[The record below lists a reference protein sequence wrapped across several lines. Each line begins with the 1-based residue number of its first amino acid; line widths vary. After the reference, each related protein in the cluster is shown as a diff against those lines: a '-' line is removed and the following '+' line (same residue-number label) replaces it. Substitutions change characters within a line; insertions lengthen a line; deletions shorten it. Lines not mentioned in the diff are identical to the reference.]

1 MAKQYHYDWSF
12 GNTKLAKEGIA
23 SFGIPAF
30 VSNDGFVTCP
40 SAGICAKYCYAR
52 QGRYTFAST
61 QAPRERNLWK
71 LRAIHEKVMGEQSS
85 WGWIDFI
92 ADIVMDVEQF
102 PKRIRLVRIH
112 DSGDFFTEQY
122 YHAWLDIARMC
133 PHITFYAYSKMIN
146 LINTYQIR
154 MRLALDNLHIVQSY
168 GGKEDQFIDQML
180 PHTKVFPTHDYMLN
194 SGYIDGT
201 HSDKPAYN
209 GCTKIGLVYHGSKKL
224 SQSTTNNMLR
234 VLEKYA

>member
-1 MAKQYHYDWSF
+1 MPKQYRYDWSF
-12 GNTKLAKEGIA
+12 GNTKLKKEGIV

-30 VSNDGFVTCP
+30 VSADGFKTCP
-40 SAGICAKYCYAR
+40 SAGICAEYCYAR
-52 QGRYTFAST
+52 QGRYTFAQI

-71 LRAIHEKVMGEQSS
+71 LRAIHEKVMGEESS
-85 WGWIDFI
+85 WGWIDFM

-102 PKRIRLVRIH
+102 PKRIRRVRIH

-133 PHITFYAYSKMIN
+133 AHITFYAYSKMISM
-146 LINTYQIR
+146 INTYELKT
-154 MRLALDNLHIVQSY
+154 RLALDNFHVVQSY
-168 GGKEDQFIDQML
+168 GGKEDQLINQSL
-180 PHTKVFPTHDYMLN
+180 PHTKVFPTHDLMLA

-201 HSDKPAYN
+201 HSDKPAYT
-209 GCTKIGLVYHGSKKL
+209 GCTHIGLVYHGNKKL
-224 SQSTTNNMLR
+224 SQLTTNNMLR